1 MSTRSVKQKIALA
14 QQPNS
19 SAGKRVSVKEAKE
32 IVAEAKLGGVSAGE
46 KKAVK
51 DLFDQSQL
59 SAAAKTEL
67 SGLVESSAPQGLAGL
82 VPSAWQDTLKNEI
95 ASPGFQALEKFLDD
109 EAASGA
115 NIFPPRAQIF
125 AALAAT
131 PPGKVKVVVIGQDP
145 YPTAGNA
152 NGLAFSVARGQA
164 IPQSLKNL
172 YAGLKA
178 DTGAPTPT
186 SGDLTPWAK
195 EGVLLLNTVLTV
207 RESAPN
213 SHRGKGWEPFT
224 EAVLQKVNEQPG
236 PVVFLCLGA
245 QAKTMA
251 EGMVDTRKH
260 TILAAPHPSPLN
272 GKKFEQAAAREKL
285 FTRVNDVLTAGGR
298 GKVNWALP

>member
-1 MSTRSVKQKIALA
+1 MSTRSVKQKIASA
-14 QQPNS
+14 QAPTS
-19 SAGKRVSVKEAKE
+19 SSGDRVTVREAKA
-32 IVAEAKLGGVSAGE
+32 IAAEAQKDGVTAAE
-46 KKAVK
+46 KKVVK
-51 DLFDQSQL
+51 DLFDNGSL
-59 SAAAKTEL
+59 SATARAEL
-67 SGLVESSAPQGLAGL
+67 SGVVAGGPPTGLAGL

-95 ASPGFQALEKFLDD
+95 ASPGFQALEKFLDE

-115 NIFPPRAQIF
+115 NVFPPRAQIF

-131 PPGKVKVVVIGQDP
+131 PPAKVRVVVIGQDP
-145 YPTAGNA
+145 YPTSGNA
-152 NGLAFSVARGQA
+152 NGLAFSVAKGQA

-178 DTGAPTPT
+178 DTGAPTPS

-224 EAVLQKVNEQPG
+224 EAVLKKVNEQPG

-251 EGMVDTRKH
+251 EGMVDTGKH

-272 GKKFEQAAAREKL
+272 GKKFEQVAGAQKL
-285 FTRVNDVLTAGGR
+285 FTRVNDVLTSGGR
-298 GKVNWALP
+298 GQVNWALP